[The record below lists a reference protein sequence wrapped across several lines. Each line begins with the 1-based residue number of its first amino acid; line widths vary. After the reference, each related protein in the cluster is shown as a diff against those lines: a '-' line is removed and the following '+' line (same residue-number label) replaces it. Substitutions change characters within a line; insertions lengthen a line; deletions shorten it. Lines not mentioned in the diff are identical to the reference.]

1 MDVNG
6 SPFHLLADAAVFS
19 AADGLV
25 WDAARSHLLLATRQE
40 RPQLAEDEML
50 ARLMLSRPSPIADEA
65 DTYAWWNPDS
75 PDGGAIE
82 ASGFAPDAVR
92 LNLGTDGK
100 PEAPLPV
107 FTPTDMALGANRI
120 VYVAR
125 DGAVI
130 LRDLRN
136 RYPSAVA
143 TLSGFAAHL
152 LAPRLA
158 GGAWAFDRITRRL
171 AIVAG
176 LPLRRTGL
184 RDPAPDRFNPADP
197 NRDPPR
203 LTPVR
208 GTALP
213 AGYEAVALA
222 GSVGGK
228 LALLAHRSGEDA
240 ALFLLDGKRFTL
252 LGRTAGL
259 RFPWSLAWLGEERL
273 AVMAS
278 DGAAPAGQAFVYA
291 IADGG
296 SAGELLP
303 EGRTYPL
310 RQPNPGKFVNALG
323 EARYLQA
330 KPAGAAGPVRRLIA
344 LSGVRYARQGAV
356 LVGPIDSGREGTIW
370 HRLYIEAAIP
380 AHCRIKIT
388 VHAADSARR
397 PVLPGEADAPAWAP
411 HLIGQPAPGAAP
423 IARAAWCDSASELP
437 AASPLLGCPARPGE
451 AGLFTALIQH
461 SDRQVRRVAG
471 RYAWLY
477 VSFEGDSRDSPE
489 LAAIRLYSER
499 FSYRDRY
506 LPDMYGEGLAA
517 TEGAA
522 AGPATPPDFLD
533 RLLGL
538 FEGNLTELEG
548 RVAGS
553 WLLTDPAAAPDP
565 ALPWIGSWIGQSSR
579 RGERPALLRERLRA
593 APHTA
598 RLGGTLGGLM
608 AELELATGGRCIGGG
623 QIDGGAPPEHFGSM
637 VIARFEDMAVRA
649 LLLGQTGDGAAMVLS
664 GGAVTRGDIVVVECF
679 ALRRTFAT
687 ILGTN
692 LTEESDPLTLGLSTS
707 GNSHVGDTLI
717 LGEAARAE
725 LLALFRPEID
735 ATQADSAAVTEF
747 FERLANRV
755 MVLVRG
761 ETEPDEME
769 RLREIVEAAVPA
781 HIEATLYP
789 ASSPLIVG
797 AASLVGVDTF
807 LANPPRPGR
816 VRLHHSVV
824 GGGDQISGEGWLD
837 GRADGPMALAPVAL
851 ASAPERVWR
860 NAPFV
865 ISGIASAAARGRR
878 ISRYVWT
885 WES

>member
-6 SPFHLLADAAVFS
+6 SPFHLLADAADF
-19 AADGLV
+19 AASDGLV
-25 WDAARSHLLLATRQE
+25 WDYSRGHLLLAARQD
-40 RPQLAEDEML
+40 RPAVAEDEML
-50 ARLMLSRPSPIADEA
+50 ARLMLSRPSPVADEA

-75 PDGGAIE
+75 SAIE
-82 ASGFAPDAVR
+82 ASGFAPGAVL
-92 LNLGTDGK
+92 LNLGSEGK
-100 PEAPLPV
+100 AEEPPPV
-107 FTPTDMALGANRI
+107 FTPTDMTLGANQI

-143 TLSGFAAHL
+143 QASGFAAHL
-152 LAPRLA
+152 LAPRPS
-158 GGAWAFDRITRRL
+158 GGAWAFDRTTRRL
-171 AIVAG
+171 ALLTG
-176 LPLRRTGL
+176 LPLRRMGL
-184 RDPAPDRFNPADP
+184 SDPAPDRFNPVDP
-197 NRDPPR
+197 NRNPPR

-213 AGYEAVALA
+213 AGFDAVALA
-222 GSVGGK
+222 GSAGGR

-240 ALFLLDGKRFTL
+240 ALFVLDGKRFRL

-259 RFPWSLAWLGEERL
+259 RFPWSLAWFGEDRL

-278 DGAAPAGQAFVYA
+278 DQGVPAGQAFVYA
-291 IADGG
+291 LADAG
-296 SAGELLP
+296 SLGELLP

-310 RQPNPGKFVNALG
+310 IRPALGKFVNAIG
-323 EARYLQA
+323 DARYLQA
-330 KPAGAAGPVRRLIA
+330 PGDGSTGPVRRLIP
-344 LSGVRYARQGAV
+344 LSGVRYARRGSV
-356 LVGPIDSGREGTIW
+356 LVGPIDSGREGSIW
-370 HRLYIEAAIP
+370 HRLYIEGAAP
-380 AHCRIKIT
+380 AHCRIGIAI
-388 VHAADSARR
+388 HAADSAKR
-397 PVLPGEADAPAWAP
+397 PALAGEDDAPAWAP
-411 HLIGQPAPGAAP
+411 HLVGQPAPGSAP
-423 IARAAWCDSASELP
+423 IARAAWCDRASELP
-437 AASPLLGCPARPGE
+437 AAPALLGCPARPGE

-461 SDRQVRRVAG
+461 SDRRVRRVAG
-471 RYAWLY
+471 RYAWLH
-477 VSFEGDSRDSPE
+477 VTFEGDSRDSPE

-517 TEGAA
+517 AEGAA
-522 AGPATPPDFLD
+522 AGPATAPDFLD

-538 FEGNLTELEG
+538 FEGSLTELEG

-553 WLLTDPAAAPDP
+553 WLLTDPAAAPDA
-565 ALPWIGSWIGQSSR
+565 ALPWIGSWIGQNSR
-579 RGERPALLRERLRA
+579 RGERPGLLRERLRA

-623 QIDGGAPPEHFGSM
+623 RIDGGAPPEHFGSM
-637 VIARFEDMAVRA
+637 VIARFENMAVRA
-649 LLLGQTGDGAAMVLS
+649 LLLGQSSDGAAMVLS
-664 GGAVTRGDIVVVECF
+664 GGAVTRGDIVVIECF

-692 LTEESDPLTLGLSTS
+692 LTDESDPLTLGLSTS

-717 LGEAARAE
+717 LGDAARAE

-761 ETEPDEME
+761 ATDPDEMQ
-769 RLREIVEAAVPA
+769 RLRDIVEAAVPA

-789 ASSPLIVG
+789 AGDPLIVG
-797 AASLVGVDTF
+797 AASLVGVDTY
-807 LANPPRPGR
+807 LAEPPAPGR
-816 VRLHHSVV
+816 VRLQHTVV

-851 ASAPERVWR
+851 ATAPERVWR

-865 ISGIASAAARGRR
+865 ISGLASAAARGRR

-885 WES
+885 WEP

>member
-6 SPFHLLADAAVFS
+6 SPFHLLADAADF
-19 AADGLV
+19 AASDGLV
-25 WDAARSHLLLATRQE
+25 WDQSRSHLLLAARQD
-40 RPQLAEDEML
+40 RPAVAEDEML
-50 ARLMLSRPSPIADEA
+50 ARLMLSRPSPVADEA

-75 PDGGAIE
+75 SAIE
-82 ASGFAPDAVR
+82 ASGFAPGSVL
-92 LNLGTDGK
+92 LNLGSEGK
-100 PEAPLPV
+100 AEEPPPV
-107 FTPTDMALGANRI
+107 FTPTDMALGANQI
-120 VYVAR
+120 LYVAR

-143 TLSGFAAHL
+143 QAAGFAAHL
-152 LAPRLA
+152 LAPRPA
-158 GGAWAFDRITRRL
+158 GGAWAFDCTTRRL
-171 AIVAG
+171 ALLTG
-176 LPLRRTGL
+176 LPMRRMGL
-184 RDPAPDRFNPADP
+184 TDPAPDRFNPVDP
-197 NRDPPR
+197 NRNPPR

-213 AGYEAVALA
+213 AGFDAVALA
-222 GSVGGK
+222 GSAGGR

-240 ALFLLDGKRFTL
+240 ALFVLDGKRFRL

-259 RFPWSLAWLGEERL
+259 RFPWSLAWVGEDRL
-273 AVMAS
+273 AIMAS
-278 DGAAPAGQAFVYA
+278 DQGAPAGQAFVYA
-291 IADGG
+291 LSDAG
-296 SAGELLP
+296 SLGELLP

-310 RQPNPGKFVNALG
+310 IWPALGKFVNAIG
-323 EARYLQA
+323 DARYL
-330 KPAGAAGPVRRLIA
+330 AAPDNGSIGPVRRLIP
-344 LSGVRYARQGAV
+344 LSGVRYARRGSV
-356 LVGPIDSGREGTIW
+356 LVGPIDSGREGSIW
-370 HRLYIEAAIP
+370 HRLYIEAAAP
-380 AHCRIKIT
+380 AHCRIGIAI
-388 VHAADSARR
+388 HAADSAKR
-397 PVLPGEADAPAWAP
+397 PALPGEHEAPAWAL
-411 HLIGQPAPGAAP
+411 HLVGQPAPGGTP

-437 AASPLLGCPARPGE
+437 AARPLLGCPARPGE

-461 SDRQVRRVAG
+461 SDRRVRRVAG
-471 RYAWLY
+471 RYAWLH
-477 VSFEGDSRDSPE
+477 VTFEGDSRDTPE

-517 TEGAA
+517 AEGAA
-522 AGPATPPDFLD
+522 EGPATPPDFLD

-548 RVAGS
+548 RVAAS
-553 WLLTDPAAAPDP
+553 WLLTDPAAAPDS
-565 ALPWIGSWIGQSSR
+565 ALPWIGTWIGQNSR

-623 QIDGGAPPEHFGSM
+623 RIDGGAPPEHFGSM

-649 LLLGQTGDGAAMVLS
+649 LLLGQSSDGTAMVLS

-717 LGEAARAE
+717 LGDAARAE

-761 ETEPDEME
+761 ETEPDEMQ

-789 ASSPLIVG
+789 AGSPLIVG
-797 AASLVGVDTF
+797 AASLVGIDTY
-807 LANPPRPGR
+807 LADPPRPGR
-816 VRLHHSVV
+816 VRLQHTVV

-851 ASAPERVWR
+851 ATAPERVWR

-865 ISGIASAAARGRR
+865 ISGLASAAARGRH

-885 WES
+885 WEP